1 MGSSVV
7 SSILVL
13 LAVAFYTLMERKIL
27 GYIMLRK
34 GPNKPG
40 LVGFITPLADAAK
53 LLSKTFVL
61 PTSGSRLIVCSSASL
76 LFLSLMFCFGAFIPR
91 TVLPIFLH
99 MWCLFWHCCQ
109 FLSLVFWELVEAQIP
124 STRYLVVTVL

>member
-1 MGSSVV
+1 VSSVV

-40 LVGFITPLADAAK
+40 HVGFITPLADAAK
-53 LLSKTFVL
+53 LLSKTFIL
-61 PTSGSRLIVCSSASL
+61 PGTGSRLIVCSSASL
-76 LFLSLMFCFGAFIPR
+76 LFFVSN
-91 TVLPIFLH
+91 V
-99 MWCLFWHCCQ
+99 LFWC
-109 FLSLVFWELVEAQIP
+109 FYSSP
-124 STRYLVVTVL
+124 STAYLSSHVVFVLALLSIPVFGVLGIG